1 MAMDEKLIDALQCTS
16 HFALYQDCR
25 EKDCY
30 ANKGKGFCNISKL
43 MADAADAIERLEL
56 ERDAL
61 KEELET
67 VRYTLDERMR
77 QHG

>member
-1 MAMDEKLIDALQCTS
+1 MYEEQIAFLRWLGAVYEGNTIDEDDK
-16 HFALYQDCR
+16 
-25 EKDCY
+25 KD
-30 ANKGKGFCNISKL
+30 L
-43 MADAADAIERLEL
+43 LDAADAIERLEL

-77 QHG
+77 EHG

>member
-1 MAMDEKLIDALQCTS
+1 MNELIEALRYCADYGGYKGCSKCPINSNGMVCGTHKDAI
-16 HFALYQDCR
+16 AR
-25 EKDCY
+25 
-30 ANKGKGFCNISKL
+30 
-43 MADAADAIERLEL
+43 AADAIERLEL

-77 QHG
+77 EHG

>member
-1 MAMDEKLIDALQCTS
+1 MNELIDALRYCS
-16 HFALYQDCR
+16 DNEKQDVCDDCPYLHNGLCR
-25 EKDCY
+25 TML
-30 ANKGKGFCNISKL
+30 S
-43 MADAADAIERLEL
+43 DAAYAIERLEL

-77 QHG
+77 EHG